1 MSYLPYASQGVGSWM
16 AASGS
21 SIVAHVLVAFAIVG
35 GTQQLLEL
43 AATPAVERP
52 DFVVTL
58 DRLDTDTIAMPLDNP
73 ELEAITPEP
82 EEPDE
87 VAALAPEALQGEAPE
102 AAEPEVIE
110 PEVPEAQD
118 QPEAEIPED
127 LVPEVPEGLVAETV
141 EAATPDEA
149 LGAVDGVDALT
160 PEPVTPEAS
169 TPETLTAETMAA
181 LDPLVMDSSPII
193 PETVTSVSPV
203 TQSGVAPVSPVAPEA
218 NATINPVAPA
228 GNAPTVAVVP
238 VSPDVET
245 VASVTTQ
252 PPPAPAPRPAP
263 VTRPPSEQDLA
274 LADLIRR
281 IRTTPADA
289 CLVALPRRD
298 GPEGV
303 GVEII
308 AASDTAMSEFSDSF
322 FTPEDA
328 DVRQTRTLIDDRQ
341 CPALAYMRDN
351 EDYPATRLG
360 VALDSATVASSSN
373 LTGILRGIGGRY
385 LTLML
390 VDNNGVAQDLQRFLS
405 FSGDFARLDVPVTRA
420 GPLRDTN
427 QMLLAIAT
435 DRPAPQLKER
445 AGQLAQDVF
454 NGLDGQ
460 AGGSAALALVTFE
473 VR

>member
-73 ELEAITPEP
+73 ELEAVAPETEEP
-82 EEPDE
+82 EE
-87 VAALAPEALQGEAPE
+87 VAALAPDLLQGETPE
-102 AAEPEVIE
+102 AAEPEVVK
-110 PEVPEAQD
+110 PEEV
-118 QPEAEIPED
+118 EAEEETPAETPED
-127 LVPEVPEGLVAETV
+127 LTPEVPEGLEAETV

-149 LGAVDGVDALT
+149 LGAVDGTDALAPT
-160 PEPVTPEAS
+160 AETLVAEPVTP
-169 TPETLTAETMAA
+169 TAEAITA
-181 LDPLVMDSSPII
+181 LDPVVLDSGPII
-193 PETVTSVSPV
+193 PETVT
-203 TQSGVAPVSPVAPEA
+203 GVAPSGPGTVAPLA
-218 NATINPVAPA
+218 PLAADTITPIAPV

-238 VSPDVET
+238 VAPQAET
-245 VASVTTQ
+245 IASVAS
-252 PPPAPAPRPAP
+252 PAPQTTPARPAP
-263 VTRPPSEQDLA
+263 ETRPPSEQDLA

-308 AASDTAMSEFSDSF
+308 AASDSAMTEFSDRF

-328 DVRQTRTLIDDRQ
+328 GVRQTRTLIDDRQ
-341 CPALAYMRDN
+341 CPALAYMREND
-351 EDYPATRLG
+351 DYPATRLG
-360 VALDSATVASSSN
+360 VALDSATVASSAN

-435 DRPAPQLKER
+435 DRPAPQLKAR

-460 AGGSAALALVTFE
+460 AGGAAALALVTFE